1 MTYLAASGASGGL
14 GLADGV
20 GGEIVMVHIALGILA
35 VDTVENLRV
44 ADGAEGG
51 DGQNLSLTS
60 GEHTRAV
67 DSVKQVNLGSQRT
80 NLVYTS
86 AVNALAVVEQP
97 AAHDVLLGLIEAV
110 LYLIYLVGINL
121 VELLVNFL
129 IDGLEALVAD
139 TLVIGVKSS
148 TDIVNG
154 EILDSLV
161 HLGCGII

>member
-1 MTYLAASGASGGL
+1 MTYLAASGASRGL

-20 GGEIVMVHIALGILA
+20 GGEIVVMHIALGILA

-51 DGQNLSLTS
+51 DSQNLSLTS

-139 TLVIGVKSS
+139 ALVIGVKSGA
-148 TDIVNG
+148 DIVNG

-161 HLGCGII
+161 HLRCGII